1 MENSAFEKPFG
12 YVCRLLECEQH
23 WSHHVK
29 GHVKLH
35 QMLCR
40 LLSEVTVALER
51 CKHFQEK
58 NGVFSYLLRA
68 CLDDVTTTPILL
80 QCCGLD
86 TGEVEP
92 PTKPPGVPG
101 VLQIS
106 PPEAPEK
113 ENLPGR
119 FFFPVSL

>member
-1 MENSAFEKPFG
+1 
-12 YVCRLLECEQH
+12 
-23 WSHHVK
+23 
-29 GHVKLH
+29 
-35 QMLCR
+35 MLCR

-58 NGVFSYLLRA
+58 NVYFSYLLRA
-68 CLDDVTTTPILL
+68 CLDDVITTPILL
-80 QCCGLD
+80 QFCGLD

-92 PTKPPGVPG
+92 PTKPPDAAVVPG
-101 VLQIS
+101 VLQVS

>member
-1 MENSAFEKPFG
+1 MF
-12 YVCRLLECEQH
+12 
-23 WSHHVK
+23 
-29 GHVKLH
+29 
-35 QMLCR
+35 
-40 LLSEVTVALER
+40 
-51 CKHFQEK
+51 
-58 NGVFSYLLRA
+58 FSYLLRA
-68 CLDDVTTTPILL
+68 CLDDVITTPILL

-92 PTKPPGVPG
+92 PTKPPGPVAVVPG
-101 VLQIS
+101 VLQAS